1 MTIFNKQYTPKE
13 AKGKIAKFCAYQERC
28 HQEVRDKLYSY
39 GLLTSDVEE
48 IIYELIKEDF
58 INEERF
64 AKAFVRGKF
73 NYKKWG
79 KLKIIQELKK
89 RKISKYCIIKGLG
102 EISDEKYQLV
112 LTEILNKK
120 LKQFASLKEYQKN
133 YKAVQFALNK
143 GFESTVAWSIINS
156 KKNI

>member
-1 MTIFNKQYTPKE
+1 MTTLRQQYTTKE
-13 AKGKIAKFCAYQERC
+13 SKVKIAKFCAYQERC

-39 GLLTSDVEE
+39 GLLPKDVEE
-48 IIYELIKEDF
+48 IIYELIQEDF

-79 KLKIIQELKK
+79 RIKITQELKK
-89 RKISKYCIIKGLG
+89 RKISKYCIAKGLD
-102 EISDEKYQLV
+102 EINDEKYQSV

-120 LKQFASLKEYQKN
+120 LKQFPSLKEYQKN
-133 YKAVQFALNK
+133 YKAEQFALSK

-156 KKNI
+156 KKN